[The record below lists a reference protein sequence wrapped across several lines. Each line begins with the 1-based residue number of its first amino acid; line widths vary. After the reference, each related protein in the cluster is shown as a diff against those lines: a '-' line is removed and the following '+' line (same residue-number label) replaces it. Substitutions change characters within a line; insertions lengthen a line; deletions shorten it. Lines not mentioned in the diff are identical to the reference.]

1 MIIQRSQTGTVLEGL
16 VVLPTATA
24 MDRPSVRGKFIF
36 IGKEKFYV
44 RGVTY
49 GAFRPDASGN
59 EYRNPE
65 VIERDFAKM
74 AANGINTVRIPHTV
88 PPRSLLDVA
97 QRQGLRVMVGLSAEQ
112 YVGFL
117 IDKKKDAP
125 NVEELVRAKVRAIA
139 GHPSILC
146 YAIGNEIP
154 APIAR
159 WLGRRKVERYLEQLY
174 RAAKE
179 EDPEGLVTY
188 VNYPTTEYLQLPF
201 LDLVC
206 FNVYLELQERL
217 EAYIDH
223 LHILAGDR
231 PLIMSEVGLDS
242 LRHGEFN
249 QARVLDWQVRSTFS
263 SGCAGLFVF
272 AWTDEWYRGGAD
284 VDDWA
289 FGLTNRERQPKPAL
303 AVVRRAFSEVPFP
316 SNLNW
321 PRISVV
327 VCSCNGASTIREC
340 CEGLL
345 KLEYPDYEVIVV
357 DDGST
362 DRTAAIAG
370 EFGFRVISTENRG
383 LSNARNAGLEAA
395 TGEIVAYIDDDAYPD
410 PHWLTY
416 LAFTFLS
423 TSHAGVGG
431 PNIAPPGD
439 GPIAECV
446 DHAPGNPTHVLL
458 SDREAEHIPGC
469 NMAFR
474 KACLQSIGGFEPRF
488 RMTDGS
494 KRRYIELHPYSGFDP
509 RFRVAGDD
517 VDVCWRLRQQGL
529 TLGFNPAAM
538 VWHHRRN
545 SLRAYWKQQLGYGKA
560 EAMLERKW
568 PEQYNAFGHFTWA
581 GRVYAKP
588 LMYLLGWGGRIYHGI
603 WGHAP
608 FQSLYQPGPSGLWS
622 LPLMPEWYLAIVLVA
637 GLTALDALWSP
648 LRFALPLLVVAVGA
662 PLVQACASAA
672 RTPFSGVRQPCVLC
686 LKLRALIALLYLLQ
700 PLARL
705 WGRLR
710 HGLCPW
716 RRRGRARHSLP
727 RPQTFTVWTERWQSP
742 DERLLFLEATL
753 RARDTVVRRGGHFDR
768 WDLEVRNGVF
778 GASRILMAVEDHG
791 SGRQLVRYR
800 SWPSWSL
807 AELAP
812 TLLFATLSAQ
822 AGLDHAWLVCTLLGV
837 TALMLAL
844 RTIQG
849 CAAAMAAVRDA
860 LILSCIHV
868 DSKDPIESSE
878 RSHLMKATQC
888 QTTKD

>member
-1 MIIQRSQTGTVLEGL
+1 
-16 VVLPTATA
+16 
-24 MDRPSVRGKFIF
+24 
-36 IGKEKFYV
+36 
-44 RGVTY
+44 
-49 GAFRPDASGN
+49 
-59 EYRNPE
+59 
-65 VIERDFAKM
+65 
-74 AANGINTVRIPHTV
+74 
-88 PPRSLLDVA
+88 
-97 QRQGLRVMVGLSAEQ
+97 MVGLSAEQ

-125 NVEELVRAKVRAIA
+125 DIEELVRAKVRAIA

-159 WLGRRKVERYLEQLY
+159 WLGRRKVERYLEHLY

-289 FGLTNRERQPKPAL
+289 FGLTNRERQPKLAL

-416 LAFTFLS
+416 LAYTFLN

-446 DHAPGNPTHVLL
+446 DHAPGNPTH
-458 SDREAEHIPGC
+458 
-469 NMAFR
+469 
-474 KACLQSIGGFEPRF
+474 
-488 RMTDGS
+488 
-494 KRRYIELHPYSGFDP
+494 
-509 RFRVAGDD
+509 
-517 VDVCWRLRQQGL
+517 
-529 TLGFNPAAM
+529 
-538 VWHHRRN
+538 
-545 SLRAYWKQQLGYGKA
+545 
-560 EAMLERKW
+560 
-568 PEQYNAFGHFTWA
+568 
-581 GRVYAKP
+581 
-588 LMYLLGWGGRIYHGI
+588 
-603 WGHAP
+603 
-608 FQSLYQPGPSGLWS
+608 
-622 LPLMPEWYLAIVLVA
+622 AI
-637 GLTALDALWSP
+637 
-648 LRFALPLLVVAVGA
+648 
-662 PLVQACASAA
+662 
-672 RTPFSGVRQPCVLC
+672 
-686 LKLRALIALLYLLQ
+686 
-700 PLARL
+700 
-705 WGRLR
+705 
-710 HGLCPW
+710 
-716 RRRGRARHSLP
+716 
-727 RPQTFTVWTERWQSP
+727 
-742 DERLLFLEATL
+742 
-753 RARDTVVRRGGHFDR
+753 
-768 WDLEVRNGVF
+768 
-778 GASRILMAVEDHG
+778 
-791 SGRQLVRYR
+791 
-800 SWPSWSL
+800 
-807 AELAP
+807 
-812 TLLFATLSAQ
+812 
-822 AGLDHAWLVCTLLGV
+822 
-837 TALMLAL
+837 
-844 RTIQG
+844 
-849 CAAAMAAVRDA
+849 
-860 LILSCIHV
+860 
-868 DSKDPIESSE
+868 
-878 RSHLMKATQC
+878 
-888 QTTKD
+888 

>member
-1 MIIQRSQTGTVLEGL
+1 MQIARQMGDAARPRPSGILVAVDRSFRSKTNRGGNGVMIIQRSQTGTVLEGL

-159 WLGRRKVERYLEQLY
+159 WLGRRKVERYLEQFY
-174 RAAKE
+174 RVAKA
-179 EDPEGLVTY
+179 EDPNGLVTY

-201 LDLVC
+201 LDFVC

-217 EAYIDH
+217 EAYFAR
-223 LHILAGDR
+223 LHTLAGDR

-357 DDGST
+357 DDGSK

-416 LAFTFLS
+416 LAARFLS
-423 TSHAGVGG
+423 TSHAAVGG
-431 PNIAPPGD
+431 PNLAPPGD
-439 GPIAECV
+439 GPIAECIAR
-446 DHAPGNPTHVLL
+446 APGGPVHVLL
-458 SDREAEHIPGC
+458 SDCEAEHIPGC

-474 KACLQSIGGFEPRF
+474 KACLEAIGGFDPQF
-488 RMTDGS
+488 RT
-494 KRRYIELHPYSGFDP
+494 
-509 RFRVAGDD
+509 AGDD
-517 VDVCWRLRQQGL
+517 VDVCWRLQKRGW
-529 TLGFNPAAM
+529 TLGFSPAAM

-545 SLRAYWKQQLGYGKA
+545 SLRTYWKQQIGYGRA

-568 PEQYNAFGHFTWA
+568 PEKYNGPGHVRWA
-581 GRVYAKP
+581 GRIYGSGLTRALRWRRARV
-588 LMYLLGWGGRIYHGI
+588 YHGI
-603 WGHAP
+603 WGLAP
-608 FQSLYQPGPSGLWS
+608 YQSLYEPAPSLLGS
-622 LPLMPEWYLAIVLVA
+622 LPQMPEWHLVFA
-637 GLTALDALWSP
+637 LLMGLSALSFVWSP
-648 LRFALPLLVVAVGA
+648 LTLLLPLLIGA
-662 PLVQACASAA
+662 ALLPLAQACLSAA
-672 RTPFSGVRQPCVLC
+672 HASFPDAPSRRAAR
-686 LKLRALIALLYLLQ
+686 LKRRLLTAALHLVQ

-705 WGRLR
+705 
-710 HGLCPW
+710 
-716 RRRGRARHSLP
+716 RARLKEGLTPWPCRGASHPAPLWPVTTAIWSTHWLA
-727 RPQTFTVWTERWQSP
+727 P
-742 DERLLFLEATL
+742 DQRLKSLEATL
-753 RARDTVVRRGGHFDR
+753 RTKGACVLLGGEHDR
-768 WDLEVRNGVF
+768 WDLKVR
-778 GASRILMAVEDHG
+778 
-791 SGRQLVRYR
+791 
-800 SWPSWSL
+800 
-807 AELAP
+807 
-812 TLLFATLSAQ
+812 
-822 AGLDHAWLVCTLLGV
+822 
-837 TALMLAL
+837 
-844 RTIQG
+844 
-849 CAAAMAAVRDA
+849 
-860 LILSCIHV
+860 
-868 DSKDPIESSE
+868 
-878 RSHLMKATQC
+878 
-888 QTTKD
+888 